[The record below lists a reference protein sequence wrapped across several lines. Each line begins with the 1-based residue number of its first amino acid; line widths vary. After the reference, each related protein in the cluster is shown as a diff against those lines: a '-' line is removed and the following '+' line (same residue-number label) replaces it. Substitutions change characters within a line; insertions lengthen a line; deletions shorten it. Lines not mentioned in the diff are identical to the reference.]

1 MESKKQTFV
10 EKIASKLLPISE
22 KLNNNKY
29 LGSMRDGFYYAMPL
43 IIVGSLFL
51 IFPNFPIPAVVKWV
65 NKTFGTTWIDYCN
78 RAYNFSVGIMTIF
91 VIIGIAKSLA
101 NRYKKD
107 EVQFIINSILAFM
120 LVTPETLIKDNSF
133 IPMANFQ
140 AQGLFVGMIGY

>member
-65 NKTFGTTWIDYCN
+65 NLVQLGLIT
-78 RAYNFSVGIMTIF
+78 
-91 VIIGIAKSLA
+91 VIVHI
-101 NRYKKD
+101 
-107 EVQFIINSILAFM
+107 ILA
-120 LVTPETLIKDNSF
+120 L
-133 IPMANFQ
+133 
-140 AQGLFVGMIGY
+140 G